1 MQWFS
6 IGDTKPDTRTD
17 AEILAASRIAPWQ
30 FAALVARYE
39 AAFLRKATSII
50 RDPED
55 AKEIVQDTF
64 TKIYV
69 HGASFTPHEGATFS
83 SWAYRILVN
92 TSYTYYQKRI
102 KQGARFVALDP
113 EFEQWV
119 ADKES
124 STGKTEVNDGVERIL
139 ARLPQHFS
147 FVLRLHYLE
156 RWSQQDIADTTGES
170 VGTIKTRIHRAKAAF
185 KQESRGNEAES
196 LL

>member
-1 MQWFS
+1 MAWFQTDS
-6 IGDTKPDTRTD
+6 SEPDTRTD
-17 AEILAASRIAPWQ
+17 AEILIRSQNAPWQ
-30 FAALVARYE
+30 FAILVERYE
-39 AAFLRKATSII
+39 AAFLRKAVSII

-69 HGASFTPHEGATFS
+69 HAASFTPHEGATFS

-102 KQGARFVALDP
+102 KQGARFMSLDP

-119 ADKES
+119 ADKT
-124 STGKTEVNDGVERIL
+124 TGPNIKEVNDGVERIL
-139 ARLPQHFS
+139 ARLPTHFAL
-147 FVLRLHYLE
+147 VLRLHFLE
-156 RWSQQDIADTTGES
+156 RWSQQDIATETGETL
-170 VGTIKTRIHRAKAAF
+170 GTIKTRIHRAKAAF
-185 KQESRGNEAES
+185 KKEARGSEAES

>member
-6 IGDTKPDTRTD
+6 SDNNEPDTRSD
-17 AEILAASRIAPWQ
+17 VEILARSQIAPWQ
-30 FAALVARYE
+30 FSILVTRYE
-39 AAFLRKATSII
+39 AAFLRKARGII
-50 RDPED
+50 RDEED

-69 HGASFTPHEGATFS
+69 HASSFVPHEGASFS

-92 TSYTYYQKRI
+92 TAYTYYQKRV
-102 KQGARFVALDP
+102 KQGARFISLDP

-119 ADKES
+119 SDKEFS
-124 STGKTEVNDGVERIL
+124 QARTEVHDGVERIL
-139 ARLPQHFS
+139 NRLPVHFA

-156 RWSQQDIADTTGES
+156 RWSQQDIADTTGETI
-170 VGTIKTRIHRAKAAF
+170 GTIKTRIHRAKAAF
-185 KQESRGNEAES
+185 KSEAKGSEAES